1 MIVAINKELS
11 DQSASLYV
19 LSSLMRT
26 PLLLE
31 DERYVVTQEDFT
43 QPIQQMFFTAIFNMT
58 KEGVE
63 KITPADIDMYLKTL
77 PAQYAYYEQHK
88 GYPLLLDTYKIT
100 EQSDPKQ
107 FDFFY
112 NRLKKFSILRDLNNN
127 GFNIKEF
134 YDTDAD
140 FLNRDLEDE
149 KLNGLK
155 VPEITNRIR
164 EILVSIEDRHVSKE
178 EGTSQ
183 AASKGLRELVQELK
197 SNPEIGLPLDGDILN
212 IAVRGARLG
221 KLYVYSA
228 PSGMGK
234 SRFMVGNACA
244 ISLPYIEDKKIKM
257 RDGLEKVLFVATE
270 MSADEIQTMILAYV
284 SGVNEEK
291 ILLGNY
297 SPDEQQ
303 DIALA
308 LDIIEKYSSNFIIES
323 MPDPSRAAVRAK
335 LTKYIIQNDINYI
348 FYDYIFS
355 SPGLLMEFRDLE
367 VREDVALMMMSN
379 TLKEIAMSYQV
390 FIQTA
395 TQLNGNWE
403 KTVVRNA
410 NLIRGSK
417 AIVDKVDIGIIAV
430 RLLEEERNSVKDI
443 IEQRKDSAEPNVVL
457 DLYKNRR
464 GKMTSVKIFRYFD
477 YGTCRTKDLFIT
489 DDSYRKYTMDNGK
502 MAVARYNIRTLDKL
516 DRLTEEVPDEN
527 SSGTQRRIK

>member
-19 LSSLMRT
+19 LSSLMRN

-31 DERYVVTQEDFT
+31 DERFVVTQEDFT
-43 QPIQQMFFTAIFNMT
+43 QPIQQMFFTAVYNMT

-63 KITPADIDMYLKTL
+63 KITPADIDMYLKTM
-77 PAQYAYYEQHK
+77 PAQYSYYEQHK

-107 FDFFY
+107 FEFFY
-112 NRLKKFSILRDLNNN
+112 NRLKKFSILRDLDNN
-127 GFNIKEF
+127 GFSIKEF
-134 YDTDAD
+134 YDTDED
-140 FLNRDLEDE
+140 FLNRDLQDE
-149 KLNGLK
+149 KLNNLK

-164 EILVSIEDRHVSKE
+164 EILVGIEDRHVSKE

-183 AASKGLRELVQELK
+183 EASKGLRDLVEELRT
-197 SNPEIGLPLDGDILN
+197 NPEIGLPLDGDILN

-234 SRFMVGNACA
+234 TRYMVGNACA
-244 ISLPYIEDKKIKM
+244 ISLPYIEDGKIKI
-257 RDGLEKVLFVATE
+257 REGLEKVLFVATE
-270 MSADEIQTMILAYV
+270 MTADEIQTLLLAYV

-291 ILLGNY
+291 ILLGSY
-297 SPDEQQ
+297 SDTEKR
-303 DIALA
+303 DIDLA
-308 LDIIEKYSSNFIIES
+308 LDIIDKYGSNFIIES

-355 SPGLLMEFRDLE
+355 SPGLLLEFRDLE

-379 TLKEIAMSYQV
+379 TLKEIAMNYQV

-395 TQLNGNWE
+395 TQVNGNWE
-403 KTVVRNA
+403 KTTVRNA

-430 RLLEEERNSVKDI
+430 RLMEEERNSIDDI
-443 IEQRKDSAEPNVVL
+443 LKERRDTIEPNIVL

-477 YGTCRTKDLFIT
+477 YGTCRARDLFIT
-489 DDSYRKYTMDNGK
+489 DDGYRKYTMDNGK
-502 MAVARYNIRTLDKL
+502 MAVAKYNVRTLDRL
-516 DRLTEEVPDEN
+516 DRITEEVKDEN
-527 SSGTQRRIK
+527 SSRT